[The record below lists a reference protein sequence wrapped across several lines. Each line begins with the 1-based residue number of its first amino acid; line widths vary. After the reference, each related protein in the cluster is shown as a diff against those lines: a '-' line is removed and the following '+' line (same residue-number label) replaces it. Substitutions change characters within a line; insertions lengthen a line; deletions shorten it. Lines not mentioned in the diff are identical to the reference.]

1 MVDTKQD
8 TGAGLQEQLRPFV
21 NAWLWFVLGVL
32 IAFGAAYFYL
42 RYATK
47 EYQATGIILIKDTQ
61 PGDGMSELGALEGIG
76 ILGNSFN
83 TVENEIEILKSR
95 RLIETV
101 INKLKLHTEYIREGN
116 VKSSVV
122 YKNTPVLFN
131 VVNDSV
137 LQKMEKPIS
146 IKINPVDVGS
156 FEYAVNND
164 DSFKKSLY
172 GVPLS
177 LANGLEFFVVP
188 NPQYQDSEQVSNR
201 EFKDNSITVNIT
213 SISSSIA
220 LYHSK
225 ITAVKSERRGSIVS
239 LSVTSPVK
247 EKAEDIINELIYA
260 YNQDAINDAN
270 LVSKNTAKFID
281 ERLRDVKRDLDSVET
296 GLQSFKNERN
306 ITELVT
312 ESALG
317 LEQLTGLEGEIV
329 ELRTQKSIADALKK
343 NIVNSGTDFIP
354 ENVGVDNGELSSLSS
369 RYNKLLLAYR
379 NQLKSATPENP
390 VSVTLK
396 SQLDAAKNA
405 VTSTLD
411 GYTKQLDIRLSGVA
425 GEFSKV
431 GGKIA
436 TVPLSEKLNRGIERN
451 RSVIESIYLL
461 LSERREATAISL
473 AVTAPKA
480 KIVDEAYAPST
491 PVSPKPRIVYLAS
504 LIVGLLIPFGI
515 IYLKGLLYNRIESRR
530 DLEKALPNLSILGEV
545 PKIDKNETDQI
556 VQNDRSILAESFR
569 ILRTNL
575 QFKLST
581 IPVTERATR
590 VLVTSTVKGEGKTF
604 VSYNLAATLAN
615 SGKKVVL
622 VGGDIRNPQIHRYL
636 DARNKNISGVTEFLV
651 GKVDNVKQLIA
662 PIDAV
667 PGLDVILSGAIP
679 PNPAE
684 LWMQGRT
691 AALFEQLDALYDIVL
706 VDSSPTILVTDT
718 LLIKDYADVTV
729 YVTRANYTDKPLL
742 QYIKELVDGNK
753 LLNVGLVINDVKSMN
768 LGYGNKYGYTYN
780 ADTKTRLERFKAIFS
795 KK

>member
-1 MVDTKQD
+1 MQD
-8 TGAGLQEQLRPFV
+8 VSQDNGTGVQELIRPYL
-21 NAWLWFVLGVL
+21 NAWFWIVICALLGVT
-32 IAFGAAYFYL
+32 AAHFYL
-42 RYATK
+42 RYTTDL
-47 EYQATGIILIKDTQ
+47 YQATGVILIKDTQ
-61 PGDGMSELGALEGIG
+61 AGGGMTELTALEGIG
-76 ILGNSFN
+76 GLGNSFN
-83 TVENEIEILKSR
+83 SIDNEIAVLKSR
-95 RLIETV
+95 RLITQV
-101 INKLKLHTEYIREGN
+101 VKKLKLHTEYIREGN
-116 VKSSVV
+116 LKNSEVYRSSPILL
-122 YKNTPVLFN
+122 NI
-131 VVNDSV
+131 VNDSLLHDLKGTFILRV
-137 LQKMEKPIS
+137 T
-146 IKINPVDVGS
+146 PVDSAKFNYTIG
-156 FEYAVNND
+156 
-164 DSFKKSLY
+164 DSENAITSTY
-172 GVPLS
+172 GIPIK
-177 LANGLEFFVVP
+177 APNGLEFFVVP
-188 NPQYQDSEQVSNR
+188 NPQFKFEQRKNT
-201 EFKDNSITVNIT
+201 ELFKSDDITVRLMPIT
-213 SISSSIA
+213 QCVDM
-220 LYHSK
+220 YHSR
-225 ITAVKSERRGSIVS
+225 IEAVKSERSGSIVAIS
-239 LSVTSPVK
+239 LISAVK
-247 EKAEDIINELIYA
+247 EKAQDIIDELIAA
-260 YNQDAINDAN
+260 YNKDAINDAN
-270 LVSKNTAKFID
+270 LVAQNTARFID
-281 ERLRDVKRDLDSVET
+281 DRLRDVKRDLDSVES
-296 GLQSFKNERN
+296 GLQSFKSNRN
-306 ITELVT
+306 ITELMT
-312 ESALG
+312 ESTIVLDK
-317 LEQLTGLEGEIV
+317 QTGLEAELVEIK
-329 ELRTQKSIADALKK
+329 TQKSIALALKR
-343 NIVNSGTDFIP
+343 NVAASGTDFIP
-354 ENVGVDNGELSSLSS
+354 ENIGIESSELSAQSTK
-369 RYNKLLLAYR
+369 YNKLLLAYR
-379 NQLKSATPENP
+379 NQLKYATPENP
-390 VSVTLK
+390 TVINLK
-396 SQLDAAKNA
+396 SELNAAKQGIEN
-405 VTSTLD
+405 SLKN
-411 GYTKQLDIRLSGVA
+411 YEKQLDIKLSSLNN
-425 GEFSKV
+425 EFSKV

-436 TVPLSEKLNRGIERN
+436 TVPLSERLNRGIERN

-473 AVTAPKA
+473 AITAPKA
-480 KIVDEAYAPST
+480 KIVDSAYAPSS
-491 PVSPKPRIVYLAS
+491 PVSPNHKS
-504 LIVGLLIPFGI
+504 
-515 IYLKGLLYNRIESRR
+515 IYLMALAVGIFIPLGFIYLNGVLYNKIESRR
-530 DLEKALPNLSILGEV
+530 DLERALPNLSILGEV

-651 GKVDNVKQLIA
+651 GKVDDVKQLTA
-662 PIDAV
+662 PIDTV